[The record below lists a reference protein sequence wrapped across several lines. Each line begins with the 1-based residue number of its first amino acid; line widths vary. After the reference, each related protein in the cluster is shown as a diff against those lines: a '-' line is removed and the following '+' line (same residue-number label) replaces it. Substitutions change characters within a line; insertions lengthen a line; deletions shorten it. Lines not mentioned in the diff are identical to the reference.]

1 MTLPQSVAGTLAV
14 LRSRLLVAAV
24 VAFGTGIG
32 GIAFGLAHDDI
43 VTVLGALLFV
53 PSGLLLVGI
62 VAKRH
67 GIGPF
72 APSGRRPD

>member
-1 MTLPQSVAGTLAV
+1 M
-14 LRSRLLVAAV
+14 LRSRLLVAAT
-24 VAFGTGIG
+24 VAFGAGIG
-32 GIAFGLAHDDI
+32 GIAFGLSRDDI

-62 VAKRH
+62 VARRH

-72 APSGRRPD
+72 APSGHRSD